1 MISAVRLTGA
11 LRRIRNKIAE
21 DVVKAVRAAGYTVN
35 ETDPFKD
42 EITIIFSPRERSP
55 YFNRIRTYWQCM
67 RMTLYLPLGLP
78 TDKDAYLKQVDNSYT
93 SDAYHSLSI
102 DGLPIAQ
109 ISRNLNINCRR
120 LRKPNVAH

>member
-1 MISAVRLTGA
+1 MSVQGESSGHKPE
-11 LRRIRNKIAE
+11 LRELLIGVYPR
-21 DVVKAVRAAGYTVN
+21 
-35 ETDPFKD
+35 D

-67 RMTLYLPLGLP
+67 RDDITSAFPEPLGLP
-78 TDKDAYLKQVDNSYT
+78 TDKAAYLKQVDNIYT

-102 DGLPIAQ
+102 YGLPIAQ

-120 LRKPNVAH
+120 LRKPNAAH